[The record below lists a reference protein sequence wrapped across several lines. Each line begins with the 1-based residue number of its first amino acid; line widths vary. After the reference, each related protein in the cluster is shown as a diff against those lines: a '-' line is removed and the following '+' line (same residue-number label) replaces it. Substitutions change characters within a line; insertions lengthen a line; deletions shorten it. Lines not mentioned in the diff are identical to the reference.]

1 MTTPTTLTLRAFAQH
16 LGCAPSYVTKL
27 KQAGR
32 LVLDENGKVKVVE
45 SKALIESTRDPAK
58 RVVSD
63 RHAEERGAELTA
75 SAEPSQDSKIGS
87 TYQAARAVKE
97 KYLAMAARRDYEI
110 SIGKLLD
117 AGEVRAAL
125 FLAVTTLRTR
135 LESIPEEIG
144 PPLAAIR
151 DERQAVAM
159 MTEAIERSLSDL
171 AREFSSI
178 GAPRE

>member
-1 MTTPTTLTLRAFAQH
+1 MSTPDTMRLKEFATH

-32 LVLDENGKVKVVE
+32 LVLDDAGRVKVAE
-45 SKALIESTRDPAK
+45 SQALIEASRDPAK
-58 RVVSD
+58 RAVAD
-63 RHAEERGAELTA
+63 RHAEERGAELAAGAT
-75 SAEPSQDSKIGS
+75 PSQDDRIGS
-87 TYQAARAVKE
+87 TYQAARAIKE
-97 KYLAMAARRDYEI
+97 KYLAMAARRDYET

-125 FLAVTTLRTR
+125 FSAVTTLRTR

-144 PPLAAIR
+144 PQLAAIR

-159 MTEAIERSLSDL
+159 MTDAIERALSDL

-178 GAPRE
+178 GAHRE